1 MIFIDTSAL
10 VDSLTGERR
19 SGPKLR
25 RFIDAGEPIAVSA
38 VVLYEWLRGP
48 RTDDELL
55 EQEEIFPRDRSIPF
69 GAAEATRAA
78 DLFKRVPRARTKEID
93 LAIAATAL
101 VRDASL
107 WTLNRVDFEDIPGL
121 KLV

>member
-69 GAAEATRAA
+69 GAAEARRAA

>member
-1 MIFIDTSAL
+1 VIFIDTSAL

-69 GAAEATRAA
+69 GAAEARRAA